1 MKNQWKHMIIMLVVL
16 LLAIAGV
23 FLARWISAQEEKK
36 NEENSESTVVFASD
50 FDSADVSRI
59 DFYTDTA
66 SFALIK
72 EGDNWTDA
80 DGTQL
85 DSDKV
90 DSFLNSIKNIGCET
104 KLENVAKEDYG
115 ISENANYMLVTLSDK
130 QIKMCIG
137 DLNEMAER
145 YYFFTDEHEDSVFM
159 VTDVIY
165 NLFGKTPEDFLPE
178 ETEDTTETEIP
189 ETEASVETAGEE
201 AETKEN
207 VETASEFG

>member
-1 MKNQWKHMIIMLVVL
+1 M
-16 LLAIAGV
+16 
-23 FLARWISAQEEKK
+23 
-36 NEENSESTVVFASD
+36 
-50 FDSADVSRI
+50 
-59 DFYTDTA
+59 
-66 SFALIK
+66 
-72 EGDNWTDA
+72 
-80 DGTQL
+80 
-85 DSDKV
+85 
-90 DSFLNSIKNIGCET
+90 NSIKNIGCET
-104 KLENVAKEDYG
+104 KLENVSKEDYG

-189 ETEASVETAGEE
+189 ETEASVETASEE
-201 AETKEN
+201 TETKEN